1 MDLLPSTL
9 NIVATRTVR
18 FVRKTI
24 RNISDIDKSYYF
36 FIFEISDND
45 GVVRRFTE
53 ARLDPIDDALLHK
66 YGFNTDRPKAKDNSI
81 ANWVLSTYF
90 ASYIDGEVL
99 TLIQFEIEDVN
110 CDGTPEYKTF
120 ITRQ

>member
-1 MDLLPSTL
+1 MDLLPSEL
-9 NIVATRTVR
+9 NITATRTVR
-18 FVRKTI
+18 IVRKTI
-24 RNISDIDKSYYF
+24 RNISEIAKSYYF
-36 FIFEISDND
+36 FIIEISGND

-53 ARLDPIDDALLHK
+53 ARVDPIDDAFLQK